1 MPAVLPQPSKVRMIR
16 HCYITHPQVAI
27 DPAVPVPR
35 WGLSPVGRARMEAL
49 AVQDWPRR
57 FSRIIT
63 SDETKAIEGAAL
75 LAAAAGLPVEVRDGL
90 HENDRSATGF
100 LPPPEFEATAD
111 QFFAHPTRSIR
122 GWERAIDA
130 QTRILGA
137 VTAIIAEQPGDP
149 TLFVGHGGVGT
160 LLKCALKGIAISR
173 LEDQGP
179 GGGGNHFAFA
189 LSPKTVFYGWQ
200 PIEQPPGAS
209 HDP

>member
-1 MPAVLPQPSKVRMIR
+1 MIR

-63 SDETKAIEGAAL
+63 SDETKAIEGATI
-75 LAAAAGLPVEVRDGL
+75 LAAAAGLPVEVREGL

-130 QTRILGA
+130 QARILGA
-137 VTAIIAEQPGDP
+137 VTGIIAEQPEVP

-160 LLKCALKGIAISR
+160 LLKCALKGIAITR
-173 LEDQGP
+173 VEDQEP